1 MVELKGLTAQD
12 RADWEKMFADQLAG
26 HSEKE
31 IDNAYVNYQFEQKH
45 GDAGKGK
52 SVADKI
58 EYWNKDYDDS
68 IQSMVNA
75 PDTSNMLQMDTTQ
88 RSDETYIEAPT
99 IEPIRMLGEK
109 EEKETEDIFAQE
121 SPKFKENSEV
131 FQQRFHY
138 YDSMYERN
146 APAAKN
152 SVNDIKEIAMKA
164 SNYYR
169 KYAHTNYI
177 RFDERDWLDIAK
189 QFQAYQEAYGD
200 EKAVEYLQKTIYNEV
215 DRNTSWAEDQW
226 NGIRG
231 MGASAIQDIGILL
244 TALPAGIIEYS
255 AGMHEVPGA
264 SEWTKF
270 IDAVVDNKATNYF
283 NDVKQWGSIFPE
295 EIEKAKAIG
304 LSNTQIIDDYDV
316 MTGEASLGEL
326 MFNKNTL
333 AHLIDQYGFTA
344 ASLFMGG
351 LANKAT
357 NALFKGYKGLRYAQ
371 VMKKTEDTSK
381 AVRQTLDRIQKVQN
395 FTNRTIIPGVIGEG
409 EAVIEALQTKQTFME
424 EGKQA
429 VDDRHVQEVE
439 KVFQDLVANEYQS
452 LFEELTKPK
461 TFTASNGEQGYS
473 GTFSGGG
480 MSEEDAH
487 KQIINYL
494 WDKANASL
502 EEQYQSSVDQL
513 EYNAARAARGNF
525 MINSAINGLIN
536 TTLKAPLFGNRT
548 LGRIRTGKLQG
559 FFSSKPKVQVDVNGK
574 VTGKLPW
581 WKAAYEVAQEPGGE
595 GLEEMAQ
602 YASDKAFQGRGRN
615 NLQTF
620 LDCKYGAFPGQ
631 ENVHVGQLFWEDYA
645 AAAVAAGEAFAD
657 KEMWLSG
664 FYGAAS
670 SLLGG
675 VSRPGRA
682 QLANGKE
689 GKVWERGI
697 NAKGQQESTW
707 DMVRRISP
715 WRSGLSQGIER
726 VKAINEDLKNQA
738 EAMQAW
744 LDNPENKAKF
754 DGTNGTLRWAKAMQ
768 ESSEAGDAFGYRNTS
783 MGKAINDAIML
794 QKLKGTEFYN
804 AFMQNVE
811 TARNLT
817 MTSPEAQAYI
827 DEFKA
832 NLGNDSE
839 NMSDEE
845 IVEQIRDNA
854 NKMMKSYEDV
864 QKQGDELTT
873 MLGTISDDTK
883 ESLIYGKMMI
893 DDFEERGKQIENDF
907 KDLKINPIEV
917 TPAKSEEGIE
927 EDLKSEREILSMRP
941 TERAQFLSEEAKHS
955 TVQAKIIENLKAQAL
970 LQDGDF
976 LGKVK
981 DAAKLE
987 RAKQAYMQDYA
998 KVLMDPDTFGQVYA
1012 ANAKVAGMR
1021 AMYKKRY
1028 ETLRDIKDYDTF
1040 AAQMDHLIAEGNV
1053 FERNTV
1059 LKQMDNDL
1067 QSSPDG
1073 ANSNY
1078 ARYKKDRE
1086 DIADIVRRSTTEGD
1100 LLDLNGQATHHFINA
1115 VSYLV
1120 HKGINIHDRDEV
1132 TAALLENN
1140 DAGNL
1145 FFQYENE
1152 AAPYKS
1158 QEGEEVSTPT
1168 IEDVIT
1174 LVHDVVDSYDREKA
1188 EQEWR
1193 KAPVEVTVD
1202 SQDAST
1208 TTPTP
1213 NSQNTENIDT
1223 PTEKTSD
1230 EGEGTVTKNTT
1241 ITETGKTVEA
1251 TREERTIV
1259 PKDSRVQS
1267 FVDVSG
1273 EKIIKAALRTEELI
1287 KSSKLT
1293 DEEKERA
1300 LSILEQLGEIPYATV
1315 GEFVN
1320 TFNVEANR
1328 LDIES
1333 ETSTADMMRKI
1344 AQRVAIQAQEE
1355 SAIQQQEQQQDS
1367 DKLREL
1373 AARSPLARK
1382 LFGETPINLDSNNI
1396 QALVIDGEGGLKQ
1409 RFSANPSDSNY
1420 SPILK
1425 YIEDNRIEEYLDT
1438 HELSRD
1444 VPVYFICDPVLAQEQ
1459 REEWEK
1465 GGYKYTKR
1473 NLPLIACVKDK
1484 NGTVTINGENYQ
1496 PIGIMPS
1503 TGSRGY
1509 MGANRLEKVRDYINE
1524 TGNTPFLVADSKGVI
1539 ETRLSNHV
1547 YAKAPEQLEQNISYL
1562 EAGLNTVTSEE
1573 RTEWNN
1579 TPIEGRKDTSVYKWI
1594 KVQFLSRVEVRK
1606 GDRGKSLVV
1615 QIPTHKPNKE
1625 DRSKIATI
1633 PIDIF
1638 FPELSQTKGVT
1649 MKKTVGEMF
1658 LDGDTSVMS
1667 ANSRLHRWGNEL
1679 SKFARELDES
1689 GIVTLPDGTLA
1700 PESYKVLSEMSKA
1713 LDERLQRFLYVPEYK
1728 VQIQAG
1734 DIVNGNRQFVI
1745 TMTDGTNVITLGT
1758 IQKGTLTEAQQFELA
1773 KNLIYDNDNVR
1784 TGRSGKELVK
1794 WQVDYMG
1801 LTNGSEVAKDNLSK
1815 MFDDGIFEISK
1826 ERIRYS
1832 ISAITIAAPYTMEG
1846 AKVDFNTPQVANADN
1861 ATSPNE
1867 APVATNQV
1875 TTGGAVIDVNTG
1887 TVLVG
1892 ETPVEQNVV
1901 IEEAKQK
1908 GKELEQDAFSQQSET
1923 TYTKYGQE
1931 HWNPYSNPGET
1942 AVTPESTIRNQA
1954 IEMFRQL
1961 VFNKSFGGMSAIRN
1975 LANMTE
1981 KAFKNFEAQIEAW
1994 RNKITAEGITLLPNE
2009 VLTTW
2014 HTEGQNIAMPVGIGY
2029 DTTGKWKVFV
2039 PVIGSSTEVDAQT
2052 AALLA
2057 QSIEKE
2063 YNIKISDFNIIELSV
2078 QMPKGNNI
2086 TVDNAGQVITNKSH
2100 RYDGMR
2106 PAILGMKTIKAADIT
2121 TYGNAVA
2128 KISSKIGTEVETP
2141 AVDESKP
2148 EQYNDGLFGGVQPVE
2163 DTDAEY
2169 IPKSQEWGV
2178 FAGKGLDAKKTV
2190 AALEAAGITEE
2201 EWILMSEPEREQ
2213 ELTCK
2218 GVYK

>member
-26 HSEKE
+26 RSEKE
-31 IDNAYVNYQFEQKH
+31 IDNAYVNYQFKRKH

-52 SVADKI
+52 SVAYKVD
-58 EYWNKDYDDS
+58 YWNKDYDDS

-75 PDTSNMLQMDTTQ
+75 PDTSSMLQMDTTQ
-88 RSDETYIEAPT
+88 HSDETYVATPT

-109 EEKETEDIFAQE
+109 EEKEAEDIFAQE

-131 FQQRFHY
+131 FQQRLHY
-138 YDSMYERN
+138 YDNMYERN

-152 SVNDIKEIAMKA
+152 SIDDIKEIAMKA

-169 KYAHTNYI
+169 KYAYTDYI

-200 EKAVEYLQKTIYNEV
+200 EKAVEYLQRTIYDEV

-226 NGIRG
+226 RGIQG
-231 MGASAIQDIGILL
+231 MGASAIQDIGVLL

-295 EIEKAKAIG
+295 EIEKAKALG
-304 LSNTQIIDDYDV
+304 LSNIQIMDDYDV
-316 MTGEASLGEL
+316 MTGDASLGEM

-371 VMKKTEDTSK
+371 AMKKTEDTAK
-381 AVRQTLDRIQKVQN
+381 AVRQTLNNIQRAQN
-395 FTNRTIIPGVIGEG
+395 FANRAIVPGIIGEG
-409 EAVIEALQTKQTFME
+409 EAIIEALQTKQTFME

-429 VDDRHVQEVE
+429 VDNRHVQEVE

-480 MSEEDAH
+480 MSEEEAH
-487 KQIINYL
+487 EQIINYL

-502 EEQYQSSVDQL
+502 EEQYQSSIDQL
-513 EYNAARAARGNF
+513 DYNAARAARGNF
-525 MINSAINGLIN
+525 MINSAINGLLN
-536 TTLKAPLFGNRT
+536 TTLKASLFGNRT
-548 LGRIRTGKLQG
+548 LGRIRSGKIQG
-559 FFSSKPKVQVDVNGK
+559 LFSSKPKVKVDASGK

-581 WKAAYEVAQEPGGE
+581 WKAAYEVAQEPVGE
-595 GLEEMAQ
+595 GIEEMAQ
-602 YASDKAFQGRGRN
+602 YSSDKAFQGRGRN
-615 NLQTF
+615 NLETF
-620 LDCKYGAFPGQ
+620 LDCKYGTLPGQ
-631 ENVHVGQLFWEDYA
+631 EDINVGQIFWEDYA
-645 AAAVAAGEAFAD
+645 AAAVAAGKAFAD
-657 KEMWLSG
+657 KELWLNG
-664 FYGAAS
+664 YYGAAS
-670 SLLGG
+670 SILGG
-675 VSRPGRA
+675 IGPAQRA
-682 QLANGKE
+682 RLSNGKE
-689 GKVWERGI
+689 GKYWE
-697 NAKGQQESTW
+697 KGLRADGSKESTW
-707 DMVRRISP
+707 DMIRRAIP
-715 WRSGLSQGIER
+715 FRSSISQGIER

-738 EAMQAW
+738 EALQAW
-744 LDNPENKAKF
+744 IDDPENIAKF
-754 DGTNGTLRWAKAMQ
+754 NGTNGTLRWMRAMQ
-768 ESSEAGDAFGYRNTS
+768 ESSEAGDAFGYRNTAR
-783 MGKAINDAIML
+783 GKAINDAIML

-804 AFMQNVE
+804 AFMQNIE

-817 MTSPEAQAYI
+817 MASPEAGAFI
-827 DEFKA
+827 DEFRQ

-839 NMSDEE
+839 NMTDEE
-845 IVEQIRDNA
+845 IVTQIRDNA
-854 NKMMKSYEDV
+854 NKMMQSYEDV
-864 QKQGDELTT
+864 QRQGDELTAL
-873 MLGTISDDTK
+873 LGTISDDTK

-893 DDFEERGKQIENDF
+893 DDFEERGKQIESDF
-907 KDLKINPIEV
+907 RGLDIAPVEV
-917 TPAKSEEGIE
+917 TPAKSEDGVE
-927 EDLKSEREILSMRP
+927 EELKSEQEILAMSP
-941 TERAQFLSEEAKHS
+941 IERADFLSEGAKHS
-955 TVQAKIIENLKAQAL
+955 AAQTAIIENLKAQAL
-970 LQDGDF
+970 SQDGDF
-976 LGKVK
+976 IGKVK
-981 DAAKLE
+981 DAAKLDK
-987 RAKQAYMQDYA
+987 AKRAYMHDYA
-998 KVLMDPDTFGQVYA
+998 EVLLDPDTFGQLYA
-1012 ANAKVAGMR
+1012 ANAKVDGMR
-1021 AMYKKRY
+1021 AMYRKRY
-1028 ETLRDIKDYDTF
+1028 ETLRDIEDYDTF

-1067 QSSPDG
+1067 QSLPDG

-1086 DIADIVRRSTTEGD
+1086 DIADIVRRATIEGD

-1120 HKGINIHDRDEV
+1120 HKGIDIHDRDAV
-1132 TAALLENN
+1132 TSALLESNA
-1140 DAGNL
+1140 AGNL

-1152 AAPYKS
+1152 AAPYKP

-1174 LVHDVVDSYDREKA
+1174 LVHDVVSSYDAEKA

-1193 KAPVEVTVD
+1193 SAPVEVTVD
-1202 SQDAST
+1202 VQDAST
-1208 TTPTP
+1208 TTTTP
-1213 NSQNTENIDT
+1213 NAQNTENIDA
-1223 PTEKTSD
+1223 PAEKTSE

-1241 ITETGKTVEA
+1241 ITETGKTVES
-1251 TREERTIV
+1251 TEEERTVV

-1273 EKIIKAALRTEELI
+1273 EEVIKAALRTEELI
-1287 KSSKLT
+1287 KRSKLT
-1293 DEEKERA
+1293 DEEKEKA
-1300 LSILEQLGEIPYATV
+1300 LTVLEQLGNTPYITV
-1315 GEFVN
+1315 GDFVN
-1320 TFNVEANR
+1320 SFNAEANR

-1333 ETSTADMMRKI
+1333 ETTTADIMRKI
-1344 AQRVAIQAQEE
+1344 AQRVAIQAQED
-1355 SAIQQQEQQQDS
+1355 AAVQQQEQQQDTE
-1367 DKLREL
+1367 KLQEL
-1373 AARSPLARK
+1373 AAKSPLARR

-1409 RFSANPSDSNY
+1409 RFSANPSDPNY
-1420 SPILK
+1420 SPVLK

-1444 VPVYFICDPVLAQEQ
+1444 VPVYFICDPILAQEQ
-1459 REEWEK
+1459 KEEWEK
-1465 GGYKYTKR
+1465 RGYKYTKR
-1473 NLPLIACVKDK
+1473 SLPLIACVEDES
-1484 NGTVTINGENYQ
+1484 GTVTINGKTYQ

-1503 TGSRGY
+1503 TGSKGY
-1509 MGANRLEKVRDYINE
+1509 MGANRLDKVREYINE
-1524 TGNTPFLVADSKGVI
+1524 TGDTPFLVSDSKGVI

-1547 YAKAPEQLEQNISYL
+1547 YATPPEQLSQNISYL
-1562 EAGLNTVTSEE
+1562 DAGLNTVTSEE
-1573 RTEWNN
+1573 REEWNN
-1579 TPIEGRKDTSVYKWI
+1579 TPIKDRKSTAVYKWI
-1594 KVQFLSRVEVRK
+1594 KAQFLSRVETRK
-1606 GDRGKSLVV
+1606 GDRGRTLVV

-1625 DRSKIATI
+1625 DRSKVATI
-1633 PIDIF
+1633 PVDIF

-1649 MKKTVGEMF
+1649 MEKTIGEMF
-1658 LDGDTSVMS
+1658 LDGESSVMN

-1689 GIVTLPDGTLA
+1689 GIITLPDGTLA
-1700 PESYKVLSEMSKA
+1700 PESYKVLASMSNE
-1713 LDERLQRFLYVPEYK
+1713 LDTRLQRFLYVPGYK

-1734 DIVNGNRQFVI
+1734 DIVNGTRQFVI
-1745 TMTDGTNVITLGT
+1745 TMTDGTDSIVLGT
-1758 IQKGTLTEAQQFELA
+1758 IQKGTLTEEQQFDLA
-1773 KNLIYDNDNVR
+1773 KNLIYDNGNVR

-1794 WQVDYMG
+1794 WQVDYKA
-1801 LTNGSEVAKDNLSK
+1801 LTDGSEVAKDNLSK

-1826 ERIRYS
+1826 ERIRYAISS
-1832 ISAITIAAPYTMEG
+1832 ITVAAPYTLDG
-1846 AKVDFNTPQVANADN
+1846 AKIEFNATQVANTDN
-1861 ATSPNE
+1861 ATSPAE
-1867 APVATNQV
+1867 VPVNQV
-1875 TTGGAVIDVNTG
+1875 TTGGAIIDVNTG

-1892 ETPVEQNVV
+1892 EVPAEQNVT

-1908 GKELEQDAFSQQSET
+1908 GDEISKDAFSQQSET

-1931 HWNPYSNPGET
+1931 HWNPYSDPRET
-1942 AVTPESTIRNQA
+1942 TITPETTIKNQV

-1981 KAFKNFEAQIEAW
+1981 KAFTNFESQIEAW
-1994 RNKITAEGITLLPNE
+1994 RNKITADGITLLPNE
-2009 VLTTW
+2009 VLATW

-2029 DTTGKWKVFV
+2029 DAQGRWKVFV
-2039 PVIGSSTEVDAQT
+2039 PVVGSSTEIDAQT
-2052 AALLA
+2052 AALLS

-2063 YNIKISDFNIIELSV
+2063 YNIKVSDFNFVELSV

-2106 PAILGMKTIKAADIT
+2106 PAILGMSTVKAADIT

-2128 KISSKIGTEVETP
+2128 AISSKIDTEVEAP
-2141 AVDESKP
+2141 EVDESTTD
-2148 EQYNDGLFGGVQPVE
+2148 QYNDGLFGGIQPILG
-2163 DTDAEY
+2163 EY
-2169 IPKSQEWGV
+2169 DGYVPKSQEWGV

-2201 EWILMSEPEREQ
+2201 DWILMTESEREH
-2213 ELTCK
+2213 ELECK